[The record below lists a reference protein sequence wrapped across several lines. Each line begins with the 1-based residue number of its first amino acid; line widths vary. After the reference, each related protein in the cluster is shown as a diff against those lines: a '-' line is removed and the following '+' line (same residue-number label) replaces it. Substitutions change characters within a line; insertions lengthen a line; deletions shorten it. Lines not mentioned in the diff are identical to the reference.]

1 MRQARAAVVSG
12 CAVLYNRQLH
22 PDEYARAKKDA
33 KIVSEKLG
41 ISEQEAEGRIVA
53 EILRNS
59 DKQTAEAS
67 GGKHDYEIRSIVG
80 CQNLNCD
87 GYKNDPNYADH
98 AYNSQYINSNQAA
111 YDLGQDQL
119 GAGVTDAEL
128 RQQNLRYE
136 RVGKLATTGV
146 ACLVA
151 GPVACK
157 AAASGLA
164 TTLGLSYLSG
174 KPLTTTETIG
184 GLYGGTLGGIYGQ
197 ALSTW
202 AGGTSSLMQ
211 SGVLFVTKTGTIAAG
226 KQIGVPLGNSTG
238 LAQSVDPMFD
248 PSTNPWW
255 GVRNTLDQ
263 IKEQKK

>member
-1 MRQARAAVVSG
+1 MKVRTRSPD
-12 CAVLYNRQLH
+12 LYNRQLH
-22 PDEYARAKKDA
+22 PDEYALAKKNA
-33 KIVSEKLG
+33 KLVADKLG
-41 ISEQEAEGRIVA
+41 ISVQEAEGRIIA

-67 GGKHDYEIRSIVG
+67 GGKHDWEIRSIVG

-87 GYKNDPNYADH
+87 GYKKDPNYANHD
-98 AYNSQYINSNQAA
+98 YNSQYITQNQGAF
-111 YDLGQDQL
+111 DVGQIQL
-119 GAGVTDAEL
+119 GSGLTDAEL
-128 RQQNLRYE
+128 RQKNLVYE
-136 RVGKLATTGV
+136 RAGKLATTGV

-174 KPLTTTETIG
+174 KPLTTAETIG
-184 GLYGGTLGGIYGQ
+184 GLYGGALGGIYGQ

-211 SGVLFVTKTGTIAAG
+211 SSVLFVTKPGTIAAG
-226 KQIGVPLGNSTG
+226 KQIGVPLGSSTG
-238 LAQSVDPMFD
+238 LAQPVDPMFD
-248 PSTNPWW
+248 PFTNPWW
-255 GVRNTLDQ
+255 GIRNTWDQ
-263 IKEQKK
+263 LGETKK